1 MSRMSKA
8 ERDLWV
14 AIDKVLVK
22 LQRVE
27 DKLDAHIRR
36 VYPKTKSHRD
46 GPSFEGDPYRI
57 RAELRKAVREERQQR
72 AVKVHEKWKADKK
85 KDEEDKI

>member
-1 MSRMSKA
+1 MSRMTKA

-27 DKLDAHIRR
+27 DKLDAHIRK

-46 GPSFEGDPYRI
+46 EPSFEGDPYHI
-57 RAELRKAVREERQQR
+57 RPELRKAVREERQQR
-72 AVKVHEKWKADKK
+72 AVKVHE
-85 KDEEDKI
+85 EDKI